1 VGIFLGLGKSLTRIY
16 SYVKKELIQIIR
28 RPGAFLSLILGPFLI
43 MALFGAGYSGVRR
56 PLETI
61 LVIPQEAGLSRDT
74 AYYQQLIGPSL
85 HIVAVDADPAA
96 ARESLMAQTIDVV
109 VVAPANLEAE
119 FRAGRQSRIEV
130 EYNQVDPVL
139 KAYADFLAYRLAG
152 EVNREILRRA
162 VAEGETYAVRQGVD
176 PNEIT
181 IPPEVVAA
189 PTVAVAT
196 NYAPTAPNVLAFFG
210 PAVFALILQHMA
222 VTLSAL
228 SLVRERLSGTFELF
242 RISPVNA
249 FEILLGKYIG
259 FGIIAAIISAV
270 VTALLVMVLGI
281 PMLGDPWLFA
291 GVIALLVLASLGV
304 GLLISVVSD
313 SERQAVQLS
322 LLVLLASVFFS
333 GFVLPVQEFWPELQ
347 VVSYSLPVTHG
358 IRLLQDIMLR
368 GTTVVPW
375 QIGVLALVA
384 GVLFVV
390 TLLLLRRSLRRV

>member
-1 VGIFLGLGKSLTRIY
+1 MWGIAKSLTRIY
-16 SYVKKELIQIIR
+16 STVKKELLQIAR

-56 PLETI
+56 ALDTV
-61 LVIPQEAGLSRDT
+61 LVIPESTSLSREPG
-74 AYYQQLIGPSL
+74 YYQDLVGPAL
-85 HIVAVDADPAA
+85 RIVDIRSDATS
-96 ARESLMAQTIDVV
+96 ARDDLARQVIDIV
-109 VVAPANLEAE
+109 VVAPGDLEKT
-119 FRAGRQSRIEV
+119 FREGRQSQIGV
-130 EYNQVDPVL
+130 EYNQIDPVL

-176 PNEIT
+176 PQQIA

-189 PTVAVAT
+189 PTIAVAQ
-196 NYAPTAPNVLAFFG
+196 NLAPTSPNVLAFFG

-242 RISPVNA
+242 RVSPVNGL
-249 FEILLGKYIG
+249 EILLGKYVG
-259 FGIIAAIISAV
+259 FGIIAAIISAI
-270 VTALLVMVLGI
+270 VTGLLVGVLGI
-281 PMLGDPWLFA
+281 PMLGSPALF
-291 GVIALLVLASLGV
+291 GLVIALLVLASLGV

-322 LLVLLASVFFS
+322 LLVLLGSVFFS
-333 GFVLPVQEFWPELQ
+333 GFVLPVQEFRPELQ
-347 VVSYSLPVTHG
+347 VVSYALPVTHG

-368 GTTVVPW
+368 GGTVVEW
-375 QIGVLALVA
+375 QIWVLALVGA
-384 GVLFVV
+384 VLFVI
-390 TLLLLRRSLRRV
+390 TGLLLQRSLKRA